1 MTNSGRSGY
10 RIRNWDKF
18 QHYKSETRK
27 RPGWIKLY
35 KTLMHDR
42 EFYELDGKILRFLI
56 LFWLLASDDDGYLPT
71 IKDTAFILHST
82 EKEIR
87 SALSSLSHWLE
98 VADSEQQAEGLPAA
112 IPDKDKIKTVDK
124 EPFKIPLGVNVEVW
138 AAFEEHRKKLRK
150 PMTDHARDLIVK
162 ELEKLGGDPNAL
174 LDQSIRKGWQ
184 DVFPL
189 KETVPLPASVA
200 ELIDKKP
207 EHLCIFDGCDKI
219 GIIGRGKRM
228 YCRKHNPAEPG
239 DPF

>member
-1 MTNSGRSGY
+1 MMTEGTALSPY
-10 RIRNWDKF
+10 RIKNWKKF
-18 QHYKSETRK
+18 QHFRNR
-27 RPGWIKLY
+27 RPPWIKLY
-35 KTLMHDR
+35 RD
-42 EFYELDGKILRFLI
+42 
-56 LFWLLASDDDGYLPT
+56 LLDDDEYWKLPGDAARILT
-71 IKDTAFILHST
+71 LLWLIASEYDGSLPPIPKLAFRLRTT
-82 EKEIR
+82 EKAI
-87 SALSSLSHWLE
+87 SALLPKLYHWIE
-98 VADSEQQAEGLPAA
+98 PVDAGVISPGHQDDPPEKE
-112 IPDKDKIKTVDK
+112 KKKTVEK
-124 EPFKIPLGVNVEVW
+124 EPFKIPLGVNIEVW
-138 AAFEEHRKKLRK
+138 EAFEEHRKKLRK

-189 KETVPLPASVA
+189 KETVPLPASVT

-239 DPF
+239 NPF